1 MKKLRVEYPTLAWA
15 RSADGSAP
23 HSHCGGREFEPPRVH
38 QVSPV
43 RKYISIRDGKWQSR
57 RKGLSNL
64 VRKHLVVQSLENLK
78 EQRIGIIPKMSFI
91 TIS

>member
-1 MKKLRVEYPTLAWA
+1 MWA
-15 RSADGSAP
+15 CSAVGSAS
-23 HSHCGGREFEPPRVH
+23 HSHCGGREFESPQVH

-43 RKYISIRDGKWQSR
+43 RKYISIRDVKWQSR